1 MTGLLTPP
9 PIQVV
14 ALMQL
19 HQRGIMH
26 RDIKPENIFIADSG
40 KWLIGDFG
48 LALIEERGALRDL
61 TSDEKVGTEHY
72 LAPEQVKGLTYTGA
86 VDVWQLGCVL
96 IELLRGSRGWPNPWK
111 TTLTDRR
118 GYSLNM
124 VTASLEDIEDAVQRS
139 LYSIIPDPDEL
150 GMLLPVGHH
159 RKQRLVHSVANHV
172 AQMVRVNPAERP
184 DSQKLI
190 WQEWFKSTQPADVLI
205 GKQPYKCES
214 AVPSA
219 PLQTLIVAFSV
230 TVIPN
235 YAPVKTDLESTSSQW
250 SNVPMMGQN
259 ALLMACEQ
267 PTEAVEADIEKL
279 RNFCFQQREY
289 HVDPA
294 AFEFPQ

>member
-1 MTGLLTPP
+1 MELRERKRHCAEL
-9 PIQVV
+9 VV

-150 GMLLPVGHH
+150 GMLLPGKSRRATGLPKAHLARMVQEHAAG
-159 RKQRLVHSVANHV
+159 RCFNRQAAIQIYRYTQLCAGEDRLGVDVFAVVQR
-172 AQMVRVNPAERP
+172 PYDGPEC
-184 DSQKLI
+184 
-190 WQEWFKSTQPADVLI
+190 PADGV
-205 GKQPYKCES
+205 
-214 AVPSA
+214 
-219 PLQTLIVAFSV
+219 
-230 TVIPN
+230 
-235 YAPVKTDLESTSSQW
+235 
-250 SNVPMMGQN
+250 
-259 ALLMACEQ
+259 
-267 PTEAVEADIEKL
+267 
-279 RNFCFQQREY
+279 R
-289 HVDPA
+289 A
-294 AFEFPQ
+294 AYGGCRS